1 MTRNPKKYSR
11 AQLSAIFKRPLSEEE
26 HSKLINFV
34 IVDKILAPLP
44 GRYVIYR
51 FYTNKKYIACATTEE
66 DIHEWLTLHGQENTP
81 TEFLTD
87 TDGNKVAEAK
97 KFGFC
102 KLNVDPTVGQHREQ
116 IQDEI
121 MRLLDSG
128 ETLTDIAKKWGCTTA
143 NIGYH
148 KAQYTKRMAKQL
160 EVDKT

>member
-11 AQLSAIFKRPLSEEE
+11 AQLSAIFKRRLTKEE

-34 IVDKILAPLP
+34 IVDKLLAHMP
-44 GRYVIYR
+44 GRYVCYR
-51 FYTNKKYIACATTEE
+51 FYGHKNFVACATSEIE
-66 DIHEWLTLHGQENTP
+66 IKEWLTLHGQENTP

-87 TDGNKVAEAK
+87 SDGNKIAEAR

-116 IQDEI
+116 IQEEI

-128 ETLTDIAKKWGCTTA
+128 DTITGIAKKMGCTA
-143 NIGYH
+143 PNISYH